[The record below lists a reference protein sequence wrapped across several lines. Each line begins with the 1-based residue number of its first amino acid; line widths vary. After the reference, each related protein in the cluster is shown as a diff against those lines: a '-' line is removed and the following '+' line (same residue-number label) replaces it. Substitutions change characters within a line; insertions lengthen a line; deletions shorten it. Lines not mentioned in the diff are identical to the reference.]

1 MGMSENLLLQKGVIV
16 KIVMLRKQGPQKRT
30 QESVG
35 LEGPGSRA
43 LWCQTESILK
53 YL

>member
-1 MGMSENLLLQKGVIV
+1 MEMSENLLLGKGIMV

-35 LEGPGSRA
+35 LEGPGA
-43 LWCQTESILK
+43 ELFGVKQK
-53 YL
+53 AF

>member
-1 MGMSENLLLQKGVIV
+1 MV

-35 LEGPGSRA
+35 LEGPGA
-43 LWCQTESILK
+43 ELFGVKQK
-53 YL
+53 AF